1 MFMPGIKSIMRE
13 ACAPQFELLRG
24 KAMEC
29 VGIIGEAVGDEVFAA
44 DALEV
49 MELLI
54 HSIVLTLSSSFRL
67 SLPSHFPLERRR

>member
-1 MFMPGIKSIMRE
+1 MFIPGIKSIMRE

-29 VGIIGEAVGDEVFAA
+29 VGIIGEAVGDEVFAS

-54 HSIVLTLSSSFRL
+54 HSIVEAFL
-67 SLPSHFPLERRR
+67 SLFLSHLS